1 MSFNIKLVFFIYFIA
16 IIITFLNLICIF
28 YHYLLILLLVMKM
41 DKNKY
46 KQLVDKN
53 TPKENYIKNALI
65 AFFVGGSLGAL
76 SELLLR
82 CYSIWFNLPRKESGV
97 IVTLSLIAIASIL
110 TAMGIFDT
118 LVTKVKAALIIPITG
133 FAHSMTSAAL
143 EYKNEGLI
151 LGIGANIF
159 KLSGTVIL
167 YGIVSVYIFGILRLL
182 LIGG

>member
-1 MSFNIKLVFFIYFIA
+1 M
-16 IIITFLNLICIF
+16 
-28 YHYLLILLLVMKM
+28 
-41 DKNKY
+41 NKEEY
-46 KQLVDKN
+46 KKIVDKN

-65 AFFVGGSLGAL
+65 AFLIGGSLGAL

-82 CYSIWFNLPRKESGV
+82 GYSIWFNLPRKEAGI
-97 IVTLSLIAIASIL
+97 IVTLSLILIASTL

-159 KLSGTVIL
+159 KLAGSVIL
-167 YGIVSVYIFGILRLL
+167 FGIVSVYIFGILRLL
-182 LIGG
+182 IMGG